1 MNLAQKMASE
11 AVKRQRGKTH
21 SCSTCVMVRFFVTP
35 RWRGG
40 TRCQVQ
46 LTERDIIVC
55 TVVFNRE
62 KFDFMTKSH
71 KLCSVTVDALNCI
84 HCVLYT
90 YPAVYIV
97 YRTQIHIVYCTH
109 IQLCTLYTVHRSTLC
124 TVHRSSCVH
133 CVLYTDPHCVLYTY
147 PAMCIV
153 YCTQIHIVYCTH
165 IQLCV
170 LYTVH

>member
-46 LTERDIIVC
+46 LTERNIIVC

-84 HCVLYT
+84 HCVPYTDPHCILYT
-90 YPAVYIV
+90 YPAVHIV
-97 YRTQIHIVYCTH
+97 YCTQIHIVYCTH
-109 IQLCTLYTVHRSTLC
+109 IQLCTLYTVHRS
-124 TVHRSSCVH
+124 SCVH
-133 CVLYTDPHCVLYTY
+133 CILSNGR
-147 PAMCIV
+147 V
-153 YCTQIHIVYCTH
+153 Y
-165 IQLCV
+165 
-170 LYTVH
+170 VHGLSYISPVTNHT